1 MQIQKGVQVMPNDEI
16 SALKDCFVKALD
28 PLRVYLFG
36 SYAYGTPTEDSD
48 FDFYIVVDDSQTD
61 MLELMT
67 RAYSACSEIK
77 QHPVDILVGTKSKF
91 ESRKQRPTI
100 ESEVYN
106 KGVLLYGA

>member
-1 MQIQKGVQVMPNDEI
+1 MAPQNMQELWDTVAPLAARYGVE
-16 SALKDCFVKALD
+16 
-28 PLRVYLFG
+28 RVYLFG

-61 MLELMT
+61 TLELMA

-77 QHPVDILVGTKSKF
+77 QHPVDILVGTNSKF